1 MSLEFQG
8 ALLQDINKDIIE
20 ANSNLKVASDE
31 VEKQG
36 GQIDNTL
43 DKLEEAHEDIKNSD
57 QTMNSIIRRKKL
69 YKLFLYGVIGLE
81 LLAIF
86 ITLIVKVFGRKK

>member
-86 ITLIVKVFGRKK
+86 ITLVVKVFGRKK

>member
-1 MSLEFQG
+1 MILEFQV

-81 LLAIF
+81 LLAIL
-86 ITLIVKVFGRKK
+86 ITLVVKVFGRKK

>member
-8 ALLQDINKDIIE
+8 ALLKDINKDIIE
-20 ANSNLKVASDE
+20 AHENLKVASDE

-36 GQIDNTL
+36 GQIVNTL

-57 QTMNSIIRRKKL
+57 QNMNSIIRRKKV

-86 ITLIVKVFGRKK
+86 ITLVVKIFGKKK

>member
-81 LLAIF
+81 LLAIL
-86 ITLIVKVFGRKK
+86 ITLVVKVFGRKK

>member
-8 ALLQDINKDIIE
+8 ALLKDINKDIIKE
-20 ANSNLKVASDE
+20 NENLKVASDE

-57 QTMNSIIRRKKL
+57 QNMNSIIRRKKV

-86 ITLIVKVFGRKK
+86 ITLVVKIFGKKK